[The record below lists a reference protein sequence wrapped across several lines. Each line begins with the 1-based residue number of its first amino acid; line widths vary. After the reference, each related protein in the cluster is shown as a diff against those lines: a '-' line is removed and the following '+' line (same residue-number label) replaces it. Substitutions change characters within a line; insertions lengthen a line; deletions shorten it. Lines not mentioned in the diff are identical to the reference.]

1 MIDNGNRE
9 DETNDNQQSML
20 LGNADLYEHSF
31 ISSDSNRSECEVN
44 STTNSSST
52 GIENVSSLQHAW
64 FENESLMLYTNADY
78 LMNKRDE
85 LKTLISINKYDI
97 VVISEVL
104 PKNRTSC
111 TISETKFH
119 INGYRMF
126 NTELSSDKGR
136 GIITYVKT
144 EIKATALNLPNFQHI
159 EATEIKIKLRN
170 SDWLFLIAVYRSPNS
185 NVDCLIELEYI
196 LSYDK
201 EGHIKASYRVIMGD
215 FNLREINW
223 DTETSNVNE
232 NHLDTKFLE
241 GVRDNF
247 LFQHVKQATRMRD
260 NQQDSI
266 LDLILT
272 NEENMIDNVKYL
284 PPLGK
289 SDHVTIQF
297 SFITYINI
305 FRSRTEKLNF
315 FKGDYE
321 KIRTN
326 LKDINWED
334 KITETMDLQESWES
348 FTDLINHEVKNNIP
362 VCKAFNKT

>member
-1 MIDNGNRE
+1 MILDVNRTNSQTQDSSLIDYGNGE

-20 LGNADLYEHSF
+20 LGYADLYEHSF
-31 ISSDSNRSECEVN
+31 ISSDSNSSECEVN

-64 FENESLMLYTNADY
+64 SENESLMLYTNADS

-85 LKTLISINKYDI
+85 LETLISINKYDI
-97 VVISEVL
+97 IVITDLL
-104 PKNRTSC
+104 PKNRISS
-111 TISETKFH
+111 TISETEFH

-126 NTELSSDKGR
+126 NTELSPDKVR

-159 EATEIKIKLRN
+159 EATGIKIKLRK

-185 NVDCLIELEYI
+185 NVDCLRV
-196 LSYDK
+196 SYDK
-201 EGHIKASYRVIMGD
+201 EGPIKASHRVIMGY

-232 NHLDTKFLE
+232 SHLDNKFLE
-241 GVRDNF
+241 KVGDNF
-247 LFQHVKQATRMRD
+247 LFQHVKQATRMRE

-272 NEENMIDNVKYL
+272 NKESMIDNVKYL
-284 PPLGK
+284 PPLRK
-289 SDHVTIQF
+289 SDHVQLLPI
-297 SFITYINI
+297 I
-305 FRSRTEKLNF
+305 FLDSDFCHDYLHTPVVLN
-315 FKGDYE
+315 
-321 KIRTN
+321 
-326 LKDINWED
+326 
-334 KITETMDLQESWES
+334 
-348 FTDLINHEVKNNIP
+348 
-362 VCKAFNKT
+362 

>member
-1 MIDNGNRE
+1 MKDNGNRAE
-9 DETNDNQQSML
+9 ETNDSQQSMV
-20 LGNADLYEHSF
+20 LGIADLYEHSL
-31 ISSDSNRSECEVN
+31 ISSDSNSSKCEVN
-44 STTNSSST
+44 STTNSSSFTT

-64 FENESLMLYTNADY
+64 SENKSLLYTNADS

-85 LKTLISINKYDI
+85 PETLMSINKYDI
-97 VVISEVL
+97 VVITEVRQ
-104 PKNRTSC
+104 KNRIRS
-111 TISETKFH
+111 TISETEFH
-119 INGYRMF
+119 INGYGMF

-144 EIKATALNLPNFQHI
+144 EIKAAALNLSNFQHI
-159 EATEIKIKLRN
+159 EATGIKIRLRN

-185 NVDCLIELEYI
+185 KVECLRELEYI

-201 EGHIKASYRVIMGD
+201 EGPIKASHRIKMVD

-232 NHLDTKFLE
+232 NHLDTKLLE

-247 LFQHVKQATRMRD
+247 LFQHVKQATRMRH

-272 NEENMIDNVKYL
+272 NEENMIDNMKFL

-297 SFITYINI
+297 SLITYINR
-305 FRSRTEKLNF
+305 FRSRAK
-315 FKGDYE
+315 
-321 KIRTN
+321 
-326 LKDINWED
+326 
-334 KITETMDLQESWES
+334 
-348 FTDLINHEVKNNIP
+348 KN
-362 VCKAFNKT
+362 